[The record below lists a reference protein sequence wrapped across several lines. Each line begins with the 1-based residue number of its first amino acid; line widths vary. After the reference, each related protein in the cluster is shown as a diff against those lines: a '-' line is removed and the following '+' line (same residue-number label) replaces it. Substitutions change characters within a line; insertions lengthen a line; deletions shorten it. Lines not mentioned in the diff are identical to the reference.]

1 MKFKP
6 KRFEPKRI
14 NIKKISEEEFRA
26 NYEKQMARNAAI
38 GASLKKIFRPIT
50 KLLSPIID
58 PFRNNIAFVKD
69 EISELPQMKN
79 LSEEDK
85 EGNKKDFTSKIGYA
99 ISLGFKEKE
108 IFFFGVMQWIFVILG
123 CILWLQ
129 MLSWVP
135 QPLWDA
141 VQECIDNGNE
151 NCTTVVDIPLTL
163 WGYVCILLVAFP
175 LGIFSSAMGT
185 AHFLH
190 KQNQKSTVIKCMQA
204 ALSNAWT
211 TWTFHFIDGYIT
223 VRQIGNRL
231 PQDSQGSAFLQE
243 IIDARRAKE
252 EALYYAW
259 KIGTAGVL
267 PNMVLGN
274 NLIASGKNSIMF
286 VKDNFVEILKLR
298 AAYSSICWVVGI
310 SAYVGGI
317 VVMIFMGDAI
327 YAESGGLAIVKIYQF
342 MLIPVAFATLIVIIF
357 LRPIYVLTV
366 CNLYSDYLHSIDEK
380 PVLPNDPSV
389 GKKAFILFGLICL
402 LVILVIVF
410 RDQIGLTDLF
420 SSTEIGKSFW

>member
-1 MKFKP
+1 
-6 KRFEPKRI
+6 
-14 NIKKISEEEFRA
+14 
-26 NYEKQMARNAAI
+26 
-38 GASLKKIFRPIT
+38 
-50 KLLSPIID
+50 
-58 PFRNNIAFVKD
+58 
-69 EISELPQMKN
+69 
-79 LSEEDK
+79 
-85 EGNKKDFTSKIGYA
+85 
-99 ISLGFKEKE
+99 
-108 IFFFGVMQWIFVILG
+108 
-123 CILWLQ
+123 
-129 MLSWVP
+129 
-135 QPLWDA
+135 
-141 VQECIDNGNE
+141 
-151 NCTTVVDIPLTL
+151 
-163 WGYVCILLVAFP
+163 
-175 LGIFSSAMGT
+175 MGT

-366 CNLYSDYLHSIDEK
+366 CNLYSDYLHSMDEK

-420 SSTEIGKSFW
+420 SSTEIGKSLM